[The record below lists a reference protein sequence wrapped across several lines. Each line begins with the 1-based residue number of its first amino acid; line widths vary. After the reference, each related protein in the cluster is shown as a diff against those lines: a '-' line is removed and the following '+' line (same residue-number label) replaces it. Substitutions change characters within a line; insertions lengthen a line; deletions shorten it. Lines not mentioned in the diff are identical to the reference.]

1 MCWSAL
7 QTGTTTR
14 SLIPLSLLTYARV
27 DGSGAL
33 HVWWGQGCGALTGS
47 SRTQGLG
54 YVAGFLLMVVP
65 GDQVAHM
72 LYCIGSDP
80 KYTPGYWKG
89 QPECFV
95 RDAMVRLSLVP

>member
-1 MCWSAL
+1 M
-7 QTGTTTR
+7 
-14 SLIPLSLLTYARV
+14 
-27 DGSGAL
+27 
-33 HVWWGQGCGALTGS
+33 
-47 SRTQGLG
+47 
-54 YVAGFLLMVVP
+54 AGFLLMVVP